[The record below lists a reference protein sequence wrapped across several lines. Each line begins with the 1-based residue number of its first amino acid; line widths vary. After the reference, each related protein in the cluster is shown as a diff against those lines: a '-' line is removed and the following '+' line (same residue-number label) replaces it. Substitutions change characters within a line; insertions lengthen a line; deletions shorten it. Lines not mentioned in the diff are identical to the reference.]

1 LAGWGH
7 VEGQHQLAQGPG
19 KVSEK
24 LQHGD
29 DAGEKTEETKWCVNL
44 KWKPP
49 VRPTWR
55 KDWSHWK
62 SCSAERILLRK
73 MSMTPKITGYF
84 TLQSKYAFVTRALS
98 QLDSVGKSF
107 DPKFDFISVA
117 APNLVEVKGTKQ
129 YLVDEMKKR
138 LKFI

>member
-1 LAGWGH
+1 
-7 VEGQHQLAQGPG
+7 
-19 KVSEK
+19 
-24 LQHGD
+24 
-29 DAGEKTEETKWCVNL
+29 
-44 KWKPP
+44 
-49 VRPTWR
+49 
-55 KDWSHWK
+55 
-62 SCSAERILLRK
+62 